1 MKLITKCAFAV
12 ATVAVLL
19 PACKQTQSPKV
30 SPEQPVVKLKQLAV
44 PRSVFSIA
52 GEVLACQAIG
62 ETGKSEVV
70 NLSLRE
76 LKSRVGGFNRVFVYE
91 YGEDGKVLSPQEMKL
106 DLENA
111 IAIKASPGRRY
122 LIYPDL
128 GERFRNTYELACRL
142 KGARI
147 APQVRPRLCTQIFC
161 TNEPFR
167 VSDIIARVP
176 ELKGQV
182 DTTDLGDGLMGGLRG
197 SGSIC
202 EQCLQ
207 TGEPELGF
215 LPARGCS
222 SHIPFDPKPPDTS
235 DQVVFQHVQFDD
247 DVRGNFQIFKM
258 NDDGSDPVNL
268 SNTDFSHFSPDVQHH
283 TKRIAFVSMDTAEIG
298 TMNLNG
304 GDRHKV
310 PNTFGGGQ
318 PKWSRKD
325 ESFIIFTSDNAHVGS
340 ALVRIHP
347 DGTDRVQITTPG
359 DGEMDDFADVI
370 DDQKVI
376 FVRRNA
382 TTDLNDLFVQN
393 IFDGSPAVRITNT
406 PDDSERFPV
415 VAHQDSSLFA
425 FSSLDQPS
433 GGELIIVARLHPAG
447 LAVLHIFKL
456 QSPAETHIGGIDFST
471 DDKRLY
477 VSTLVNDIPGLLLGR
492 KVEIFS
498 MNLDGSD
505 QFRLTINTDEDDF
518 PSVV

>member
-30 SPEQPVVKLKQLAV
+30 SPAQSAVKLKQLAV
-44 PRSVFSIA
+44 PKSVFSIA
-52 GEVLACQAIG
+52 GEVLAYQAIG
-62 ETGKSEVV
+62 ETGKSEDLK
-70 NLSLRE
+70 LSLRE

-91 YGEDGKVLSPQEMKL
+91 YGADGKVLSPQEMKL
-106 DLENA
+106 DFENA
-111 IAIKASPGRRY
+111 IAIKAAPGRRY

-128 GERFRNTYELACRL
+128 GERFRNTYELACRI
-142 KGARI
+142 KNARI
-147 APQVRPRLCTQIFC
+147 APQARPRLCTQIFC

-202 EQCLQ
+202 EKCLQ
-207 TGEPELGF
+207 PGEPNPGF
-215 LPARGCS
+215 IPARGCS
-222 SHIPFDPKPPDTS
+222 GEVPFDPNPPNTS

-268 SNTDFSHFSPDVQHH
+268 SNTDFSQFSPDVQHR

-304 GDRHKV
+304 GNRQTV
-310 PNTFGGGQ
+310 PNTFGAGQ
-318 PKWSRKD
+318 PRWSRKD
-325 ESFIIFTSDNAHVGS
+325 ESFIIFTSNNAHLGS
-340 ALVRIHP
+340 ALVRIRP

-359 DGEMDDFADVI
+359 DGEIDDFPDMI

-376 FVRRNA
+376 FVRMNA
-382 TTDLNDLFVQN
+382 TTHLNDLFVQD

-406 PDDSERFPV
+406 VDDNERFPV
-415 VAHQDSSLFA
+415 VAHNDSSLFA
-425 FSSLDQPS
+425 FSTQDQVG
-433 GGELIIVARLHPAG
+433 GGEVIIVARLHPAG
-447 LAVLHIFKL
+447 LTVLHIFQL
-456 QSPAETHIGGIDFST
+456 QSPAQTHIGGIDFST

-477 VSTLVNDIPGLLLGR
+477 VSTLVDDVLGDFVGR

-498 MNLDGSD
+498 MNLDGTD
-505 QFRLTINTDEDDF
+505 QFRLTINTDTDDF